1 MSNSMDDDIP
11 AKHTGISKP
20 LKPAVNQVR
29 VLHLLRTRGA
39 LSRADIARHTLLTKA
54 TASRIIAHLL
64 SRNLVREVGVGM
76 LKRGRR
82 PILYQFNTASAIAL
96 GVEVREESCQAVVT
110 ELDATPLRS
119 YAYSLPDTQVSTFID
134 VLDQIIAAVRQEFP
148 QQLVGIGIGIPGIFD
163 YRRQTVVL
171 AEHLEWADVE
181 LVKLIRER
189 TSLNAYVVNRANA
202 AALGEKWYGAGR
214 GRDDLVFI
222 TIGAGIKAGI
232 IIGGELYWGANGSA
246 GEIGH
251 MTIVPDGPPCLC
263 GKRGCLEA
271 LASVNAILDRVRGL
285 IRAGRSDALAA
296 RFGPAGE
303 ALTRPALLAAAEAGD
318 PIVLGALHEAATYIG
333 IGVAN
338 MINICNPER
347 VILGGLATEAPAV
360 FADTIRRVAQA
371 HAFSISRQATDLV
384 VAELG
389 QDAVA
394 IGAAALLL
402 SDFLQ
407 PSQNSRSFANS
418 GAFNHLPVTAI
429 NTANRGP
436 KLNGRPRDGSG

>member
-1 MSNSMDDDIP
+1 MDDDFP
-11 AKHTGISKP
+11 AKLPGIGKP
-20 LKPAVNQVR
+20 LKPVVNQVR

-39 LSRADIARHTLLTKA
+39 LSRADIARLTLLTKA

-64 SRNLVREVGVGM
+64 SRNLVREVGVGR
-76 LKRGRR
+76 LRRGRR
-82 PILYQFNTASAIAL
+82 PILYEFNTASAIAL
-96 GVEVREESCQAVVT
+96 GVEVHQEGCQAVVT

-119 YAYSLPDTQVSTFID
+119 YAYTLPDTKVGSFID
-134 VLDQIIAAVRQEFP
+134 VLERIVAAVRREFP

-171 AEHLEWADVE
+171 AEHLEWVDVA
-181 LVKLIRER
+181 LVNLIRER

-222 TIGAGIKAGI
+222 NIGAGIKAGI
-232 IIGGELYWGANGSA
+232 VVGGELYWGSNGSA

-285 IRAGRSDALAA
+285 IRAGRSEALAA
-296 RFGPAGE
+296 RFGPAGA
-303 ALTRPALLAAAEAGD
+303 ALTRPALLLAAEAGD
-318 PIVLGALHEAATYIG
+318 PTVLDALHEAATYIG

-347 VILGGLATEAPAV
+347 VILGGLASQAPPG
-360 FADTIRRVAQA
+360 FADTIRRVALA
-371 HAFSISRQATDLV
+371 HAFSISKQATDIV

-407 PSQNSRSFANS
+407 HSQNSRSLAGPAAYNE
-418 GAFNHLPVTAI
+418 LLVTA
-429 NTANRGP
+429 AN
-436 KLNGRPRDGSG
+436 

>member
-1 MSNSMDDDIP
+1 MSNDMDEDFP
-11 AKHTGISKP
+11 AKPIGISKP
-20 LKPAVNQVR
+20 LKPVVNQVR

-64 SRNLVREVGVGM
+64 SRNWVREVGVGT

-134 VLDQIIAAVRQEFP
+134 VLEQIVAAVRQDFP

-189 TSLNAYVVNRANA
+189 TALNAYVVNRANA

-232 IIGGELYWGANGSA
+232 ISA

-251 MTIVPDGPPCLC
+251 MTIVPDGPPCVC

-296 RFGPAGE
+296 RYGPAGE
-303 ALTRPALLAAAEAGD
+303 TLMRPALLAAAEAGD
-318 PIVLGALHEAATYIG
+318 PIVLGAMHEAATYIG
-333 IGVAN
+333 IGVGN

-347 VILGGLATEAPAV
+347 VILGGLATEAPPV

-371 HAFSISRQATDLV
+371 HAFSISRQATDIV

-407 PSQNSRSFANS
+407 PAQNSRSFASSAAYND
-418 GAFNHLPVTAI
+418 LPVTAI
-429 NTANRGP
+429 HLPAA
-436 KLNGRPRDGSG
+436 LH